1 MSSGEKMKA
10 CQNKSTNISI
20 DDEMQNILVKN
31 PEKDIDIDFV
41 QELSAEKSV
50 KSNDEMETDLQTLIA
65 DFADFEKYLLE
76 VFASSVETNQS
87 NDLRDTKYLHSI
99 INDLQNV
106 IKSKD
111 KIINLLRNDMKTL
124 QDQFNVN
131 ESSTWK
137 SVSSISHEN
146 YIHKTQAKN
155 LNWSI
160 KTFIHTTNRDD
171 TAEIDVQT
179 VTNITNNTNNT
190 SERERSKKS
199 RKTSHYATTPYFVH
213 R

>member
-1 MSSGEKMKA
+1 MSSGKKMKV

-20 DDEMQNILVKN
+20 DDEIQNILVKN

-41 QELSAEKSV
+41 QELSAEKSI
-50 KSNDEMETDLQTLIA
+50 KSND
-65 DFADFEKYLLE
+65 
-76 VFASSVETNQS
+76 S

-111 KIINLLRNDMKTL
+111 KIINLLRNDIKTL